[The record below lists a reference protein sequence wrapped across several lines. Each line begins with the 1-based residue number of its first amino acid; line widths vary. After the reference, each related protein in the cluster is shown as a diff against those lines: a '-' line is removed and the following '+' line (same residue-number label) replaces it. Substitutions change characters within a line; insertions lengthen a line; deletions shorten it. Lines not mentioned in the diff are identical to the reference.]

1 MDWVMC
7 LLPFAVC
14 FVGFLAAAKV
24 TKKKKRI
31 LAAAGVVLF
40 LAAAFGSLAV
50 YRNQKITKP
59 IRDSELLAVAEL
71 RLDAFLGNAEL
82 NDFQTDR
89 LTELYGALGHYLN
102 SLVYLPC
109 INQDTFD
116 AGTQDVILQFGTEE
130 EVKLWLAF
138 YPDRRI
144 CLFRSDFDAPDIDT
158 LILVPVSQPIEAGAV
173 RRVRITA
180 LEEPDVRGEL
190 VENAA
195 DRVYND

>member
-14 FVGFLAAAKV
+14 FVGVLAAAKV

-71 RLDAFLGNAEL
+71 RLDAFLGDAEL

-109 INQDTFD
+109 IDQDTFD

-138 YPDRRI
+138 YPDRQI
-144 CLFRSDFDAPDIDT
+144 CLVNGKKAYVFQVERPLTRRSKQSWP
-158 LILVPVSQPIEAGAV
+158 Q
-173 RRVRITA
+173 TA
-180 LEEPDVRGEL
+180 YRPL
-190 VENAA
+190 
-195 DRVYND
+195 

>member
-24 TKKKKRI
+24 TKKRI

-71 RLDAFLGNAEL
+71 RLDAFLG
-82 NDFQTDR
+82 
-89 LTELYGALGHYLN
+89 
-102 SLVYLPC
+102 
-109 INQDTFD
+109 D
-116 AGTQDVILQFGTEE
+116 A
-130 EVKLWLAF
+130 
-138 YPDRRI
+138 
-144 CLFRSDFDAPDIDT
+144 
-158 LILVPVSQPIEAGAV
+158 
-173 RRVRITA
+173 
-180 LEEPDVRGEL
+180 
-190 VENAA
+190 
-195 DRVYND
+195 

>member
-14 FVGFLAAAKV
+14 FVGFLAAAKVTKV

-71 RLDAFLGNAEL
+71 RLDAFLGDAEL
-82 NDFQTDR
+82 NDIQTDR
-89 LTELYGALGHYLN
+89 LT
-102 SLVYLPC
+102 
-109 INQDTFD
+109 
-116 AGTQDVILQFGTEE
+116 
-130 EVKLWLAF
+130 
-138 YPDRRI
+138 
-144 CLFRSDFDAPDIDT
+144 
-158 LILVPVSQPIEAGAV
+158 
-173 RRVRITA
+173 
-180 LEEPDVRGEL
+180 
-190 VENAA
+190 
-195 DRVYND
+195 

>member
-31 LAAAGVVLF
+31 LAVAGVVLF
-40 LAAAFGSLAV
+40 LAAAFGALAV

-71 RLDAFLGNAEL
+71 RLDAFLGDAEL

-130 EVKLWLAF
+130 
-138 YPDRRI
+138 
-144 CLFRSDFDAPDIDT
+144 
-158 LILVPVSQPIEAGAV
+158 
-173 RRVRITA
+173 
-180 LEEPDVRGEL
+180 
-190 VENAA
+190 
-195 DRVYND
+195 

>member
-14 FVGFLAAAKV
+14 FVGVLAAAKV

-71 RLDAFLGNAEL
+71 RLDAFLGM
-82 NDFQTDR
+82 Q
-89 LTELYGALGHYLN
+89 
-102 SLVYLPC
+102 S
-109 INQDTFD
+109 
-116 AGTQDVILQFGTEE
+116 
-130 EVKLWLAF
+130 
-138 YPDRRI
+138 
-144 CLFRSDFDAPDIDT
+144 
-158 LILVPVSQPIEAGAV
+158 
-173 RRVRITA
+173 
-180 LEEPDVRGEL
+180 
-190 VENAA
+190 
-195 DRVYND
+195 

>member
-1 MDWVMC
+1 MKETTVREVPEMDWVMC

-71 RLDAFLGNAEL
+71 RLDTFLGDAEL

-89 LTELYGALGHYLN
+89 
-102 SLVYLPC
+102 S
-109 INQDTFD
+109 
-116 AGTQDVILQFGTEE
+116 
-130 EVKLWLAF
+130 
-138 YPDRRI
+138 
-144 CLFRSDFDAPDIDT
+144 
-158 LILVPVSQPIEAGAV
+158 
-173 RRVRITA
+173 
-180 LEEPDVRGEL
+180 EEP
-190 VENAA
+190 
-195 DRVYND
+195 RVGKECRSRWSPYH